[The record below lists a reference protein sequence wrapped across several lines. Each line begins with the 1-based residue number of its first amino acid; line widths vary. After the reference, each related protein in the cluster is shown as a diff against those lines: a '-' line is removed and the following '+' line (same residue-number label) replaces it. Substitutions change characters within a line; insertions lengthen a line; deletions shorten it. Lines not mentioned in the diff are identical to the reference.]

1 MDVNILIINGKCLSM
16 DCNIVYNWIG
26 ISNNRIVA
34 LGFGD
39 EYKNVINHFER
50 LIDAEG
56 KTVLPGFIDSHFH
69 MVQTALNRCF
79 VDLSEAKSF
88 KDIGD
93 LIAEA
98 GRSNPGSNVKG
109 IRIDQNNLIE
119 KRMPNRHEI
128 DEFWNDTAVWLNSY
142 DYVTS
147 ALNTYGLL
155 YYKIPFTQVGV
166 QYDDKNMP
174 TGIFK
179 LNANA
184 QLRANILNEIDDFY
198 RLDALS
204 KLMPHLAANGLTTV
218 NAVEGGVVYCDRDA
232 AFIYDVIK
240 HKRVYLDMEL
250 FFQTFD
256 LERIQEMG
264 LKRVGGSLY
273 VDGTFNSRAAAI
285 SFDYNDAKGVRGT
298 LNFTQDK
305 LDMMVEQCYRR
316 NLQLAL
322 YTLGD
327 RAIDMA
333 LKAHERAV
341 NLTGKTNLRHRLEH
355 VELPTDEHIKM
366 AKELGIIFS
375 MQPTYELIWG
385 GPNKM
390 YSQRLGDRYKDTNP
404 LRKIIDGGVKICGGT
419 DSDTTETNYI
429 YAIYAAVN
437 HSNPQHRIQVIEA
450 IEMFTCNGAYA
461 INKEN
466 EKGFL
471 KIGYEADIVV
481 LDDDIMS
488 INKENIKDIKVRTTI
503 KLGKIIYENGQFIEY

>member
-1 MDVNILIINGKCLSM
+1 MNVNILIINGKCLSM
-16 DCNIVYNWIG
+16 DCNIIYNWIG
-26 ISNNRIVA
+26 VSNDRIVA

-39 EYKNVINHFER
+39 EYKDVINHFDR
-50 LIDAEG
+50 LIDAKG
-56 KTVLPGFIDSHFH
+56 NTVLPGFIDSHFH

-79 VDLSEAKSF
+79 VDLSAARSF

-93 LIAEA
+93 LIVET
-98 GRSNPGSNVKG
+98 GKKNPGSNIKG

-166 QYDDKNMP
+166 QCDEKNMP

-184 QLRANILNEIDDFY
+184 QLRANILNEITDFC
-198 RLDALS
+198 RMDALN

-232 AFIYDVIK
+232 TFINDVIK
-240 HKRVYLDMEL
+240 QKSVYLDMEL

-256 LERIQEMG
+256 LDRIQAMG
-264 LKRVGGSLY
+264 LKRIGGSLY
-273 VDGTFNSRAAAI
+273 VDGTFNSRSAAI
-285 SFDYNDAKGVRGT
+285 SFDYNDSKGVRGS

-305 LDMMVEQCYRR
+305 LDMLVEQCYRR
-316 NLQLAL
+316 DLQLAV
-322 YTLGD
+322 YTIGD

-333 LKAHERAV
+333 LKAHERAA

-355 VELPTDEHIKM
+355 VELPTDEHIKK

-375 MQPTYELIWG
+375 MQPAYELIWG
-385 GPNKM
+385 GHNKM
-390 YSQRLGDRYKDTNP
+390 YAQRLGDKYKDTNP
-404 LRKIIDGGVKICGGT
+404 LRKIIDGGVKICGGS
-419 DSDTTETNYI
+419 DSDTTEANYI
-429 YAIYAAVN
+429 YAIYSAVN
-437 HSNPQHRIQVIEA
+437 HPISKHRVEVIEA
-450 IEMFTCNGAYA
+450 IEMFTINAAYA
-461 INKEN
+461 INKDD

-471 KIGYEADIVV
+471 KYDYIADIVI
-481 LDDDIMS
+481 LDNDIMS
-488 INKENIKDIKVRTTI
+488 VNKEAIKDIKVSLTI
-503 KLGKIIYENGQFIEY
+503 KSGNVVYENGQFRG